1 MWSGAEIGAL
11 IITCGSVFTSLIA
24 QIQLSR
30 CKNIS
35 CCFGLWA
42 CDREVPDVE
51 PDSPTPQP
59 DSPTSLHSV

>member
-35 CCFGLWA
+35 CCCGLWA

-51 PDSPTPQP
+51 PDSSTPQP